1 MSISLLLALQ
11 AAGAAP
17 APPPAIQ
24 PIDFDLA
31 RVRPFEVGD
40 AADQMP
46 LNCRGADDPE
56 IVVCGRRP
64 SGGVFPMEEMARLFA
79 VEPLVAEAR
88 LTGDLVGSVVAESVA
103 LNRGEVSNRMM
114 VRLRLPF

>member
-17 APPPAIQ
+17 PPPVIQ
-24 PIDFDLA
+24 PIEFDLA

-40 AADQMP
+40 AAVRVP
-46 LNCRGADDPE
+46 LNCRTEEDGE

-64 SGGVFPMEEMARLFA
+64 TGGVFPMEEMARLFA

-103 LNRGEVSNRMM
+103 FPRGEVSNRVM